1 MSAKTL
7 LDFFKSGP
15 PVPRVALL
23 PDHRFFVRLVP
34 VAEAVTPA
42 DATAQV
48 ELALETLSPFPPA
61 QLYHGFFWAP
71 GSPHALVFAS
81 YRKRFTAE
89 QTAEWGQADLVIPA
103 FAAFFGLAHE
113 PATTLLYPTADG
125 LTAIHWGEGAVPAA
139 ILTRT
144 LGADATDA
152 DRAQARDELLRAAGG
167 SRSVVELTAAPE
179 IAASSDEKVFLF
191 RAGEMTTRLPVNV
204 TAPLD
209 VRDKVELAT
218 LRRARKRDLALWY
231 GLSGC
236 AAALAVFAV
245 GELALVAGRAF
256 WMKTQT
262 IRVNVQS
269 PMVDK
274 VMNANDL
281 ANRIEELSSKR
292 LLPLEM
298 VEVIAGK
305 NQRGSI
311 LFTRIVSSTTNG
323 LYSIR
328 IEAQTQNPAELDL
341 YISNLNKLPAVVS
354 ATSTGQSS
362 RNGMTTFTLI
372 VTFKPDAIKPAPIT

>member
-1 MSAKTL
+1 
-7 LDFFKSGP
+7 
-15 PVPRVALL
+15 
-23 PDHRFFVRLVP
+23 
-34 VAEAVTPA
+34 
-42 DATAQV
+42 
-48 ELALETLSPFPPA
+48 
-61 QLYHGFFWAP
+61 
-71 GSPHALVFAS
+71 
-81 YRKRFTAE
+81 
-89 QTAEWGQADLVIPA
+89 
-103 FAAFFGLAHE
+103 
-113 PATTLLYPTADG
+113 
-125 LTAIHWGEGAVPAA
+125 
-139 ILTRT
+139 
-144 LGADATDA
+144 
-152 DRAQARDELLRAAGG
+152 
-167 SRSVVELTAAPE
+167 
-179 IAASSDEKVFLF
+179 
-191 RAGEMTTRLPVNV
+191 
-204 TAPLD
+204 
-209 VRDKVELAT
+209 
-218 LRRARKRDLALWY
+218 
-231 GLSGC
+231 
-236 AAALAVFAV
+236 V

-311 LFTRIVSSTTNG
+311 LFTRIISSTTNG

-362 RNGMTTFTLI
+362 RNGMTTFTLV